1 MGELIS
7 FHKFLSARLSQFG
20 DATTP
25 EEALDMWRAIN
36 PTSKDFDENISA
48 IREALDDMDA
58 GENGVDLKQFDA
70 EFRAR
75 HKIA

>member
-1 MGELIS
+1 MGELTS
-7 FHKFLSARLSQFG
+7 FHRFLSARLEQFG

-36 PTSKDFDENISA
+36 PNPNDFEENLGA
-48 IREALDDMDA
+48 IREALNDMDA
-58 GENGVDLKQFDA
+58 GESGVDLQAFDV